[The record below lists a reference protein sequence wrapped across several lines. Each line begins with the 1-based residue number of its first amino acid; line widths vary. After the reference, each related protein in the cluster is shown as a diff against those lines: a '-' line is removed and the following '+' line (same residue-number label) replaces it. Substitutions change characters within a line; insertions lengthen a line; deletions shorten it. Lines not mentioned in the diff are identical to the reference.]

1 MKPDD
6 ETLAQIDAP
15 AEDNTWHDAPDLSKD
30 NIKKQIQ
37 SQVPIGKKDVQDAAG
52 DASGAAHPA
61 GSRDPADTAALAAQD
76 QQKGTASG
84 VDAASGAG
92 AAAGTL
98 KNRVSDNMD
107 EDQKQKMRE
116 YRERTRK
123 YFQGKMPQERRDQI
137 IFRLKKMIVEIQAHQ
152 DCRYSRIWTQREWY

>member
-1 MKPDD
+1 MRASDN
-6 ETLAQIDAP
+6 TLA
-15 AEDNTWHDAPDLSKD
+15 DAPDLSKD
-30 NIKKQIQ
+30 NIRNQIK
-37 SQVPIGKKDVQDAAG
+37 SHVPIGKKDVDQAAG
-52 DASGAAHPA
+52 DASSAAHPS
-61 GSRDPADTAALAAQD
+61 GSRDPADAATVAAAD
-76 QQKGTASG
+76 RQQGTASG
-84 VDAASGAG
+84 VDAGSGAKAG
-92 AAAGTL
+92 AGTL

-152 DCRYSRIWTQREWY
+152 DCRYSRIWTQREWH

>member
-1 MKPDD
+1 MCASDNA
-6 ETLAQIDAP
+6 LA
-15 AEDNTWHDAPDLSKD
+15 DAPDLSKD
-30 NIKKQIQ
+30 NIRNQIK
-37 SQVPIGKKDVQDAAG
+37 SQVPIGKKDVDQAAG
-52 DASGAAHPA
+52 DASQAAHPS
-61 GSRDPADTAALAAQD
+61 GSRDPADAAAVAAAD
-76 QQKGTASG
+76 KQQGTSSG
-84 VDAASGAG
+84 VDAGSGAKAG
-92 AAAGTL
+92 AGTL